1 MQRPVVYI
9 DVGNLLT
16 MLKVCVNATSYY
28 AGQIGLPQNPWKA
41 HFASTFTEDG
51 LVDINPISSPW
62 LMVGFNPRR
71 LRYEAAWET
80 PHMA

>member
-28 AGQIGLPQNPWKA
+28 AGQIGLPHNPWKA
-41 HFASTFTEDG
+41 HFASTFTE
-51 LVDINPISSPW
+51 V
-62 LMVGFNPRR
+62 
-71 LRYEAAWET
+71 AW
-80 PHMA
+80 